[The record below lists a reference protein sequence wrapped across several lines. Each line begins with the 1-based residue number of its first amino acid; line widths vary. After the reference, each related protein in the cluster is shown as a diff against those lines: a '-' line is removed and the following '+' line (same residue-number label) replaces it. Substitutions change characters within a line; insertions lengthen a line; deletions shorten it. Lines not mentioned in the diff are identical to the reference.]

1 MNHLKQRM
9 LLCMLTIA
17 MAIPLFTVMK
27 AEAMAPNCGSWSV
40 VSSPNGG
47 TSSSVLNGVA
57 TVSANDVW
65 TVGYFYPLPGN
76 VPART
81 LTEHWNGSNWSVINS
96 PNVGTNPS
104 LLYAT
109 AASSTNDVWAVGLS
123 YNPGNPSQTLI
134 EHWNGKKWKVV
145 SSPNAGSGSNS
156 LYGVAASSPRDVW
169 AVGYYNNNG
178 SIQTLIEHWNGRK
191 WAVISSP
198 NSGAGSTLSGVTA
211 ISKKDAW
218 AVGEYS
224 NGGVEQTLTEQWNG
238 KIWQIVAS
246 PNSGQSGNSL
256 AGVAAA
262 SSTDV
267 WAVGFFSA
275 STRQTLFE
283 HWNGTQWSV
292 VSSPNVPAS
301 DNVLAGVS
309 VISSTNV
316 WAVGTFS
323 AQGGGFNQ
331 TLTEQW
337 NGTSWSIV
345 PSPNV
350 GPGNSSLNGVATIP
364 ANSQIWAVGSHD
376 SNSGVPQ
383 TLTEFFC

>member
-1 MNHLKQRM
+1 
-9 LLCMLTIA
+9 MLTIA
-17 MAIPLFTVMK
+17 MAIPLLTAMK

-47 TSSSVLNGVA
+47 SSSNVLNGVA

-65 TVGYFYPLPGN
+65 AVGYYYPMPGN
-76 VPART
+76 VPAQT
-81 LTEHWNGSNWSVINS
+81 LTEHWNGSNWSIIKS
-96 PNVGTNPS
+96 PNVGTNFNF
-104 LLYAT
+104 LYAT
-109 AASSTNDVWAVGLS
+109 AAISTNDVWAVGFS

-145 SSPNAGSGSNS
+145 SSPNAGSGS
-156 LYGVAASSPRDVW
+156 
-169 AVGYYNNNG
+169 
-178 SIQTLIEHWNGRK
+178 
-191 WAVISSP
+191 
-198 NSGAGSTLSGVTA
+198 TLSGVTA

-224 NGGVEQTLTEQWNG
+224 NGGVEQTLTEHWNG
-238 KIWQIVAS
+238 KKWQVVAS
-246 PNSGQSGNSL
+246 PNGGQSGNSL

-262 SSTDV
+262 SSNDV
-267 WAVGFFSA
+267 WAVGFFNL
-275 STRQTLFE
+275 STRQTLVE
-283 HWNGTQWSV
+283 HWNGTQWSI

-301 DNVLAGVS
+301 DNILAGVS

-316 WAVGTFS
+316 WAVGSFS

-337 NGTSWSIV
+337 NGTSWSIIS
-345 PSPNV
+345 SPNV

-364 ANSQIWAVGSHD
+364 ANAQIWAAGGHD

-383 TLTEFFC
+383 TLIEFYC

>member
-1 MNHLKQRM
+1 MNHLKLRM
-9 LLCMLTIA
+9 LICMLTIV
-17 MAIPLFTVMK
+17 MAIPLLTAMK

-47 TSSSVLNGVA
+47 SSSNVLNGVA

-65 TVGYFYPLPGN
+65 AVGYYYPMPGN
-76 VPART
+76 VPAQT
-81 LTEHWNGSNWSVINS
+81 LTEHWNGSNWSIIKS
-96 PNVGTNPS
+96 PNVGTNFNF
-104 LLYAT
+104 LYAT
-109 AASSTNDVWAVGLS
+109 AAISTNDVWAVGFS

-145 SSPNAGSGSNS
+145 SGPNAGAGSTLSGI
-156 LYGVAASSPRDVW
+156 AASSPRDVW

-191 WAVISSP
+191 WKVISSP
-198 NSGAGSTLSGVTA
+198 NAGAGSTLSGVTA

-224 NGGVEQTLTEQWNG
+224 NGGVEQTLTEHWNG
-238 KIWQIVAS
+238 KKWQVVAS
-246 PNSGQSGNSL
+246 PNGGQSGNSL

-262 SSTDV
+262 SSNDV
-267 WAVGFFSA
+267 WAVGFFNL
-275 STRQTLFE
+275 STRQTLVE
-283 HWNGTQWSV
+283 HWNGTQWSI

-301 DNVLAGVS
+301 DNILAGVS

-316 WAVGTFS
+316 WAVGSFS

-337 NGTSWSIV
+337 NGTSWSIIS
-345 PSPNV
+345 SPNV

-364 ANSQIWAVGSHD
+364 ANAQIWAAGGHD

-383 TLTEFFC
+383 TLIEFYC